1 MEKTTPFLR
10 NKYWIFRHGKS
21 IPNEKG
27 LENGTRPEFQ
37 LASDGVNQA
46 QLAGELFLKELNQN
60 NVPIENVRICYSPFP
75 RTTHTAKVVA
85 AVLNLPFDGPQCKVM
100 EDLRECYFGPTF
112 ELMSHDKYPEIW
124 ALDEKDPL
132 MGLEGGESVN
142 GVASRLAVAMATME
156 SEFQGC
162 SILVV
167 SHGED
172 TIDIAHPVDEEDMDD
187 IPFPASGDF
196 YLPEGDLLDLEPYEG
211 MEFES
216 EEAAKA
222 FYNSYARRVGFSTR
236 VSSSRRSRRDGAII
250 QRQFVCAKEGFRN
263 LNEKR
268 TKDREIKRPRTITRV
283 GCKASLS
290 VKMQDSGKWVV
301 SGFVK
306 EHNHELVPPDQVHSL
321 RSHRQISG
329 PAKTLIDTL
338 QAAGMGP
345 RRIMSALI
353 KEYGGVS
360 KVGFTEVDCRNYMRN
375 NRQRTLD
382 GDIQLLLDYLRQMHS
397 ENPNFFYAVQANE
410 DQSISN
416 VFWADPKARM
426 NYTYFGDTVTFDT
439 TYRSNR
445 YRLPFAPFTGINHH
459 GQPVLFACA
468 FLLNESEASF
478 IWLFKTWLEAMSG
491 RPPVSITTDHDA
503 VIRSAITQVF
513 PETRHR
519 FCKWHIFKKCQEKLS
534 HVFLQHPNF
543 EADFHK
549 CVNLT
554 ESIEEFESCWLA
566 QVDRYELRDHEWLQT
581 IYADRRHWV
590 PVYLRDTFFA
600 EMSITQRS
608 DSMNSYFDGYV
619 NASTNLNQFF
629 RLYEKALESRNEKEV
644 KADYDTMN
652 TSPVL
657 KTPSPMERQASELYT
672 RKLFVRFQEELVGT
686 LTFMAS
692 KAEDDGEV
700 IAYQVAKYGEDHKTY
715 YVKFNVLE
723 MKASCSCQMFEFSG
737 LLCRHVLAVF
747 RVTNVLTLPPHYI
760 LKRWTRNA
768 KSSVTLEDRANDVYT
783 GYLESHTVRYNTLR
797 YEAFKFVDEGAT
809 SLDTYN
815 VAMASL
821 QEAAKRVALAATK
834 NESRTTIVNGHIRGN
849 LASDANRA
857 NSTSANHQGNS
868 SQPLSEDDMDKRI
881 RELTSELD
889 SASRKCEAYRAN
901 LLSLLKHHE
910 DHNLQLSTTVQNIK
924 ISMKDSV

>member
-1 MEKTTPFLR
+1 MDAEVVQFD
-10 NKYWIFRHGKS
+10 I
-21 IPNEKG
+21 G
-27 LENGTRPEFQ
+27 LGGGGSSGR
-37 LASDGVNQA
+37 DGDDDANI
-46 QLAGELFLKELNQN
+46 G
-60 NVPIENVRICYSPFP
+60 
-75 RTTHTAKVVA
+75 
-85 AVLNLPFDGPQCKVM
+85 FDM
-100 EDLRECYFGPTF
+100 D
-112 ELMSHDKYPEIW
+112 
-124 ALDEKDPL
+124 
-132 MGLEGGESVN
+132 
-142 GVASRLAVAMATME
+142 
-156 SEFQGC
+156 
-162 SILVV
+162 
-167 SHGED
+167 
-172 TIDIAHPVDEEDMDD
+172 EDMADS
-187 IPFPASGDF
+187 PAPSSIFGSNSNGGGF
-196 YLPEGDLLDLEPYEG
+196 GRAGSEVYLPEGDLLDLEPYEG

-301 SGFVK
+301 SGFVR
-306 EHNHELVPPDQVHSL
+306 EHNHELVPPDQVHCL

-353 KEYGGVS
+353 KEYGGIS

-375 NRQRTLD
+375 NRQRSLE
-382 GDIQLLLDYLRQMHS
+382 GDIQLLLDYLKQMQA
-397 ENPNFFYAVQANE
+397 ENPNFFYAVQGDE
-410 DQSISN
+410 DQALTSN
-416 VFWADPKARM
+416 VFWADPRARM

-445 YRLPFAPFTGINHH
+445 YRLPFAPFTGVNHH
-459 GQPVLFACA
+459 GQPVLFGCA
-468 FLLNESEASF
+468 FLINESEASF
-478 IWLFKTWLEAMSG
+478 VWLFKTWLTAMSG

-503 VIRSAITQVF
+503 IIRSAIMQVF

-534 HVFLQHPNF
+534 HVFLKHPAF

-549 CVNLT
+549 CVNLP
-554 ESIEEFESCWLA
+554 ESTEEFESCWLSL
-566 QVDRYELRDHEWLQT
+566 VDRYELRDHEWLQM
-581 IYADRRHWV
+581 IYEDRRQWV

-608 DSMNSYFDGYV
+608 DSMNSYFDGFV

-629 RLYEKALESRNEKEV
+629 KLYEKALESRNEKEV

-652 TSPVL
+652 TSPAL
-657 KTPSPMERQASELYT
+657 KTPSPMEKQASELYT
-672 RKLFVRFQEELVGT
+672 RKLFTRFQEELVGT

-692 KAEDDGEV
+692 KSDDDGD
-700 IAYQVAKYGEDHKTY
+700 IITYQVAKFGEDHRAY

-747 RVTNVLTLPPHYI
+747 RVTNVLTLPSHYI

-768 KSSVTLEDRANDVYT
+768 KSSVILEERASDVYT
-783 GYLESHTVRYNTLR
+783 SYLESHTVRYNTLR
-797 YEAFKFVDEGAT
+797 HEAFKFVDEGSK
-809 SLDTYN
+809 SLETYN
-815 VAMASL
+815 VAIGAL
-821 QEAAKRVALAATK
+821 KEAAKRVARATK
-834 NESRTTIVNGHIRGN
+834 NEGRPTMVNGRRGDSARD
-849 LASDANRA
+849 ASRA
-857 NSTSANHQGNS
+857 NISNHKMP
-868 SQPLSEDDMDKRI
+868 SQPLSEDDMDKKI
-881 RELTSELD
+881 RELTSELEY
-889 SASRKCEAYRAN
+889 ASRKCDVYRAN
-901 LLSLLKHHE
+901 LLSVLKDIE
-910 DHNLQLSTTVQNIK
+910 DHKLQLSIKVQNIK
-924 ISMKDSV
+924 ISIKDGI